1 MAYTSLCKVVVRIAG
16 HKGLNRLADVVD
28 GRILSGYAEDFP
40 TDHRKIYLVDQSLPE
55 GMVAVWDW
63 TVQPNDRNPE
73 KPYFEAKRNTY
84 DIPVEIVVLENC
96 HTIEEVSAQLRKGV
110 HHSSMFEKH
119 LWCCYDRKRELE
131 GLYCCSTDYEAG
143 DCGFWKLKSIVYR
156 LPVVLI
162 GREDFVTVDG
172 EQKVWNSFDIAVK
185 KYVPVRNIMAVV
197 QDIFTSR
204 LTRKT
209 MKAVGFSRSTAQK
222 FNELIKNLPNQ
233 DIYEEIERSC
243 GCEIEEAKALVERF
257 IEQADKFLCDE
268 DIESCVLEKIVEKH
282 PHFLNGYKEE
292 ISAQWKKENEK
303 QILAAEDELKNIETL
318 KCKLAE
324 EKILLEKQC
333 DEERRKLQAL
343 LDDLEEK
350 KKMAV
355 DVDVRVRQKIEAAKE
370 NAANFIA
377 EMAFVE
383 ARSMMKER
391 GGNNTA
397 VYRSGAAL
405 LPEDVEDGESFD
417 ELLDML
423 HWSLEDNGVSGK
435 YAASL
440 AKYLCAA
447 YINKMPVL
455 LAGAGARE
463 IANAF
468 SAVLFGRTAG
478 NMVWLGDYSEEIFL
492 EAMKSSDSI
501 IVIDQIFNP
510 QWNMALPRLMVQSDK
525 YFMAVTAYTDDLL
538 LEPKGFV
545 HYFLPL
551 FTDLFMQGI
560 PQQIYQG
567 GNNVSLLSFV
577 KGDRGRRPSL
587 WKELSLSELART
599 RIGQVLDTFRGIFGE
614 EESEQKLQDSE
625 MLFCTL
631 PLLMWQDRIESLDDK
646 IVQLRDEQ
654 CLSRQA
660 FSLIRS
666 YLGEREG

>member
-1 MAYTSLCKVVVRIAG
+1 MAYTSLCKVVIRIAG

-84 DIPVEIVVLENC
+84 DIPIEIVVLENC

-119 LWCCYDRKRELE
+119 LWCFYDRKRELK
-131 GLYCCSTDYEAG
+131 GLYCRSTDYEAES
-143 DCGFWKLKSIVYR
+143 CEFWRLKNTVYH
-156 LPVVLI
+156 LPVASI
-162 GREDFVTVDG
+162 GREAIFVLENG
-172 EQKVWNSFDIAVK
+172 QKICRNFNVSVK
-185 KYVPVRNIMAVV
+185 QHVYVRNIMLEVRR
-197 QDIFTSR
+197 IFTSR
-204 LTRKT
+204 LTWKT
-209 MKAVGFSRSTAQK
+209 MKAAGFSRSMFQK
-222 FNELIKNLPNQ
+222 FNELIKALPNQ
-233 DIYEEIERSC
+233 DLYEEIGQVC
-243 GCEIEEAKALVERF
+243 NCEIEEAKELVERF
-257 IEQADKFLCDE
+257 TEQAETFLCDE
-268 DIESCVLEKIVEKH
+268 DVEIRVLESIVEKH

-303 QILAAEDELKNIETL
+303 QIFAAEDELKNIETL

-333 DEERRKLQAL
+333 DEERKKLQAL
-343 LDDLEEK
+343 LDNLEEK
-350 KKMAV
+350 KKMAE
-355 DVDVRVRQKIEAAKE
+355 DVDVRVRQKIEEAKE

-405 LPEDVEDGESFD
+405 LPEDVEVGESFD
-417 ELLDML
+417 ELLIIL
-423 HWSLEDNGVSGK
+423 YWSLKDNGVSEK
-435 YAASL
+435 YALSL

-447 YINKMPVL
+447 YINKMPLL

-468 SAVLFGRTAG
+468 SAALFGRTAG

-501 IVIDQIFNP
+501 IIIDQIFNP
-510 QWNMALPRLMVQSDK
+510 QWNMALPKLMVQSDK
-525 YFMAVTAYTDDLL
+525 YFMAVTAYTEDLL

-577 KGDRGRRPSL
+577 KEDRGRRPSL

-625 MLFCTL
+625 MLFCIL

-646 IVQLRDEQ
+646 LVQLRDEQ
-654 CLSRQA
+654 CLSREA

>member
-1 MAYTSLCKVVVRIAG
+1 MAYTSLCKVVIRIAG

-84 DIPVEIVVLENC
+84 DIPIEIVVLENC

-119 LWCCYDRKRELE
+119 LWCFYDRKRELK
-131 GLYCCSTDYEAG
+131 GLYCRSTDYEAES
-143 DCGFWKLKSIVYR
+143 CEFWRLKNTVYH
-156 LPVVLI
+156 LPVASI
-162 GREDFVTVDG
+162 GREAIFVLENG
-172 EQKVWNSFDIAVK
+172 QKICRNFNVSVK
-185 KYVPVRNIMAVV
+185 QHVYVRNIMLEVRR
-197 QDIFTSR
+197 IFTSR
-204 LTRKT
+204 LTWKT
-209 MKAVGFSRSTAQK
+209 MKAAGFSRSMFQK
-222 FNELIKNLPNQ
+222 FNELIKALPNQ
-233 DIYEEIERSC
+233 DLYEEIGQVC
-243 GCEIEEAKALVERF
+243 NCEIEEAKELVERF
-257 IEQADKFLCDE
+257 TEQAETFLCDE
-268 DIESCVLEKIVEKH
+268 DVEIRVLESIVEKH

-343 LDDLEEK
+343 LEDLEEK
-350 KKMAV
+350 KKMAA

-447 YINKMPVL
+447 YINKMPLL

-468 SAVLFGRTAG
+468 SAALFGRTAG

-510 QWNMALPRLMVQSDK
+510 QWNMALPKLMVQSDK

-545 HYFLPL
+545 HYFLTL
-551 FTDLFMQGI
+551 V
-560 PQQIYQG
+560 YR
-567 GNNVSLLSFV
+567 FV
-577 KGDRGRRPSL
+577 YAGHTSAD
-587 WKELSLSELART
+587 
-599 RIGQVLDTFRGIFGE
+599 
-614 EESEQKLQDSE
+614 
-625 MLFCTL
+625 
-631 PLLMWQDRIESLDDK
+631 
-646 IVQLRDEQ
+646 
-654 CLSRQA
+654 LSRGKQRFFALVCERRQGQKA
-660 FSLIRS
+660 FVM
-666 YLGEREG
+666 EGAFFE

>member
-84 DIPVEIVVLENC
+84 DIPIEIVVLENC

-119 LWCCYDRKRELE
+119 LWCFYDRKRELK
-131 GLYCCSTDYEAG
+131 GLYCRSTDYEAES
-143 DCGFWKLKSIVYR
+143 CEFWRLKNTVYH
-156 LPVVLI
+156 LPVASI
-162 GREDFVTVDG
+162 GREAIFVLENG
-172 EQKVWNSFDIAVK
+172 QKICRNFNVSVK
-185 KYVPVRNIMAVV
+185 QHVYVRNIMLEVRR
-197 QDIFTSR
+197 IFTSR
-204 LTRKT
+204 LTWKT
-209 MKAVGFSRSTAQK
+209 MKAAGFSRSMFQK
-222 FNELIKNLPNQ
+222 FNELIKALPNQ
-233 DIYEEIERSC
+233 DLYEEIGQVC
-243 GCEIEEAKALVERF
+243 NCEIEEAKELVERF
-257 IEQADKFLCDE
+257 TEQAETFLCDE
-268 DIESCVLEKIVEKH
+268 DVEIRVLESIVEKH

-303 QILAAEDELKNIETL
+303 QIFAAEDELKNIETL

-333 DEERRKLQAL
+333 DEERKKLQAL
-343 LDDLEEK
+343 LDNLEEK
-350 KKMAV
+350 KKMAE
-355 DVDVRVRQKIEAAKE
+355 DVDVRVQQKIEEAKE

-397 VYRSGAAL
+397 VYCSGAAL
-405 LPEDVEDGESFD
+405 LPEDVEAGESFD
-417 ELLDML
+417 ELLIIL
-423 HWSLEDNGVSGK
+423 YWSLKDNGVSEK
-435 YAASL
+435 YALSL

-468 SAVLFGRTAG
+468 SAALFGRTAG

-501 IVIDQIFNP
+501 IIIDQIFNP
-510 QWNMALPRLMVQSDK
+510 QWNMALPKLMVQSDK
-525 YFMAVTAYTDDLL
+525 YFMAVTAYTEDLL

-577 KGDRGRRPSL
+577 KEDRGRRPSL

-625 MLFCTL
+625 MLFCIL

-646 IVQLRDEQ
+646 LVQLRDEQ
-654 CLSRQA
+654 CLSREA

>member
-1 MAYTSLCKVVVRIAG
+1 M
-16 HKGLNRLADVVD
+16 
-28 GRILSGYAEDFP
+28 
-40 TDHRKIYLVDQSLPE
+40 
-55 GMVAVWDW
+55 
-63 TVQPNDRNPE
+63 
-73 KPYFEAKRNTY
+73 
-84 DIPVEIVVLENC
+84 
-96 HTIEEVSAQLRKGV
+96 
-110 HHSSMFEKH
+110 
-119 LWCCYDRKRELE
+119 
-131 GLYCCSTDYEAG
+131 
-143 DCGFWKLKSIVYR
+143 
-156 LPVVLI
+156 LI
-162 GREDFVTVDG
+162 GREEFVTVDG

-185 KYVPVRNIMAVV
+185 KYAPVRNIMAVV

-209 MKAVGFSRSTAQK
+209 MKAAGFSRSTAQK
-222 FNELIKNLPNQ
+222 FNELIKKLPNQ

-333 DEERRKLQAL
+333 DEERKKLQAL
-343 LDDLEEK
+343 LDNLEEK
-350 KKMAV
+350 KKMAEE
-355 DVDVRVRQKIEAAKE
+355 VDVRVQQKIEEAKE

-405 LPEDVEDGESFD
+405 LPEDVEAGESFD
-417 ELLDML
+417 ELLIIL
-423 HWSLEDNGVSGK
+423 YWSLKDNGVSEK
-435 YAASL
+435 YALSL

-468 SAVLFGRTAG
+468 SAALFGRTAG

-501 IVIDQIFNP
+501 IIIDQIFNP
-510 QWNMALPRLMVQSDK
+510 QWNMALPKLMVQSDK
-525 YFMAVTAYTDDLL
+525 YFMAVTAYTEDLL

-551 FTDLFMQGI
+551 FIDLFMQGI

-577 KGDRGRRPSL
+577 KEDRGRRPSL

-625 MLFCTL
+625 MLFCIL

-646 IVQLRDEQ
+646 LVQLRDEQ
-654 CLSRQA
+654 CLSREA

>member
-1 MAYTSLCKVVVRIAG
+1 MAYTSLCKVVIRIAG

-84 DIPVEIVVLENC
+84 DIPIEIVVLENC

-119 LWCCYDRKRELE
+119 LWCFYDRKRELK
-131 GLYCCSTDYEAG
+131 GLYCRSTDYEAES
-143 DCGFWKLKSIVYR
+143 CEFWRLKNTVYH
-156 LPVVLI
+156 LPVASI
-162 GREDFVTVDG
+162 GREAIFVLENG
-172 EQKVWNSFDIAVK
+172 QKICRNFNVSVK
-185 KYVPVRNIMAVV
+185 QHVYVRNIMLEVRR
-197 QDIFTSR
+197 IFTSR
-204 LTRKT
+204 LTWKT
-209 MKAVGFSRSTAQK
+209 MKAAGFSRSMFQK
-222 FNELIKNLPNQ
+222 FNELIKALPNQ
-233 DIYEEIERSC
+233 DLYEEIGQVC
-243 GCEIEEAKALVERF
+243 NCEIEEAKELVERF
-257 IEQADKFLCDE
+257 TEQAETFLCDE
-268 DIESCVLEKIVEKH
+268 DVEIRVLESIVEKH

-343 LDDLEEK
+343 LEDLEEK
-350 KKMAV
+350 KKMAA

-447 YINKMPVL
+447 YINKMPLL

-468 SAVLFGRTAG
+468 SAALFGRTAG

-501 IVIDQIFNP
+501 IIIDQIFNP
-510 QWNMALPRLMVQSDK
+510 QWNMALPKLMVQSDK

-577 KGDRGRRPSL
+577 KEDRGRRPSL

-625 MLFCTL
+625 MLFCIL

-646 IVQLRDEQ
+646 LVQLRDEQ
-654 CLSRQA
+654 CLSREA

>member
-1 MAYTSLCKVVVRIAG
+1 MAYTSLCKVVIRIAG

-84 DIPVEIVVLENC
+84 DIPIEIVVLENC

-119 LWCCYDRKRELE
+119 LWCFYDRKRELK
-131 GLYCCSTDYEAG
+131 GLYCRSTDYEAES
-143 DCGFWKLKSIVYR
+143 CEFWRLKNTVYH
-156 LPVVLI
+156 LPVASI
-162 GREDFVTVDG
+162 GREAIFVLENG
-172 EQKVWNSFDIAVK
+172 QKICRNFNVSVK
-185 KYVPVRNIMAVV
+185 QHVYVRNIMLEVRR
-197 QDIFTSR
+197 IFTSR
-204 LTRKT
+204 LTWKT
-209 MKAVGFSRSTAQK
+209 MKAAGFSRSMFQK
-222 FNELIKNLPNQ
+222 FNELIKALPNQ
-233 DIYEEIERSC
+233 DLYEEIGQVC
-243 GCEIEEAKALVERF
+243 NCEIEEAKELVERF
-257 IEQADKFLCDE
+257 TEQAETFLCDE
-268 DIESCVLEKIVEKH
+268 DVEIRVLESIVEKH

-303 QILAAEDELKNIETL
+303 QIFAAEDELKNIETL

-333 DEERRKLQAL
+333 DEERKKLQAL
-343 LDDLEEK
+343 LDNLEEK
-350 KKMAV
+350 KKMAE
-355 DVDVRVRQKIEAAKE
+355 DVDVRVRQKIEEAKE

-405 LPEDVEDGESFD
+405 LPEDVEVGESFD
-417 ELLDML
+417 ELLIIL
-423 HWSLEDNGVSGK
+423 YWSLKDNGVSEK
-435 YAASL
+435 YALSL

-447 YINKMPVL
+447 YINKMPLL

-468 SAVLFGRTAG
+468 SAALFGRTAG

-501 IVIDQIFNP
+501 IIIDQIFNP
-510 QWNMALPRLMVQSDK
+510 QWNMALPKLMVQSDK

-577 KGDRGRRPSL
+577 KEDRGRRPSL

-625 MLFCTL
+625 MLFCIL

-646 IVQLRDEQ
+646 LVQLRDEQ
-654 CLSRQA
+654 CLSREA

>member
-1 MAYTSLCKVVVRIAG
+1 MAYTSLCKVAVRIAG

-143 DCGFWKLKSIVYR
+143 DCGFWKLKSTVYR

-162 GREDFVTVDG
+162 GREEFVTVDG

-185 KYVPVRNIMAVV
+185 KYAPVRNIMAVV

-209 MKAVGFSRSTAQK
+209 MKAAGFSRSTAQK
-222 FNELIKNLPNQ
+222 FNELIKKLPNQ

-333 DEERRKLQAL
+333 DEERKKLQAL
-343 LDDLEEK
+343 LDNLEEK
-350 KKMAV
+350 KKMAEE
-355 DVDVRVRQKIEAAKE
+355 VDVRVQQKIEEAKE

-405 LPEDVEDGESFD
+405 LPEDVEAGESFD
-417 ELLDML
+417 ELLIIL
-423 HWSLEDNGVSGK
+423 YWSLKDNGVSEK
-435 YAASL
+435 YALSL

-463 IANAF
+463 IAHAF
-468 SAVLFGRTAG
+468 SAALFGRTAG

-501 IVIDQIFNP
+501 IIIDQIFNP
-510 QWNMALPRLMVQSDK
+510 QWNMALPKLMVQSDK
-525 YFMAVTAYTDDLL
+525 YFMAVTAYTEDLL

-551 FTDLFMQGI
+551 FIDLFMQGI

-577 KGDRGRRPSL
+577 KEDRGRRPSL

-625 MLFCTL
+625 MLFCIL

-646 IVQLRDEQ
+646 LVQLRDEQ
-654 CLSRQA
+654 CLSREA